1 VTLRALD
8 SEFAGLEDKSEH
20 KRFGAIF
27 DGIRIFEKRLVDFNL
42 APEIA
47 KQLVGRSTNFT
58 YSDGKIIFF
67 SGAPGDMVYCV
78 RRGMVAL
85 YAPMED
91 ESRVLFRIAGPG
103 DLLGYTNFL
112 GERRSRQV
120 WEAHARGDCE
130 LALIT
135 REHVA
140 RTLQT
145 VQREVVIQLFR
156 LASAEWSQQMT
167 RWVRFL
173 GLDYRRRLEL
183 VIDELASRFGVA
195 ESRGFL
201 LTSVFNHSDF
211 AEMIASSRPLVS
223 KLIGELI
230 AEGLLIQQ
238 GRQYIV
244 PFKHHAPGF
253 SRAKT

>member
-1 VTLRALD
+1 MTDRASD
-8 SEFAGLEDKSEH
+8 SEFARQEGKSEH
-20 KRFGAIF
+20 KRFRAID
-27 DGIRIFEKRLVDFNL
+27 DGVRIFEKRLVDFNL

-47 KQLVGRSTNFT
+47 EQLVARSTNFT

-78 RRGMVAL
+78 RRGLVAL
-85 YAPMED
+85 YTPTED
-91 ESRVLFRIAGPG
+91 GSRVLFRIAGPG

-112 GERRSRQV
+112 GEQRSRQV
-120 WEAHARGDCE
+120 WDAHARDNCE
-130 LALIT
+130 IALIT
-135 REHVA
+135 REHIA

-145 VQREVVIQLFR
+145 VRLEVVLQLYA
-156 LASAEWSQQMT
+156 LVSAEWSLQT
-167 RWVRFL
+167 NRWIRFVGL
-173 GLDYRRRLEL
+173 GYRRRLEL
-183 VIDELASRFGVA
+183 VIEELAGRFGVS
-195 ESRGFL
+195 ESRGVL

-238 GRQYIV
+238 GRRYIV
-244 PFKHHAPGF
+244 PFKHD
-253 SRAKT
+253 

>member
-1 VTLRALD
+1 MIRRALD
-8 SEFAGLEDKSEH
+8 SEFARLEDKSEH
-20 KRFGAIF
+20 KRFRAIL
-27 DGIRIFEKRLVDFNL
+27 DGTRIFEKRLVDYNL
-42 APEIA
+42 APKIA
-47 KQLVGRSTNFT
+47 RQLVRRSTNFR
-58 YSDGKIIFF
+58 YSDGKIVFF

-112 GERRSRQV
+112 GEQRSSQV
-120 WEAHARGDCE
+120 WEAHARDNCE
-130 LALIT
+130 IALIT
-135 REHVA
+135 REHIN
-140 RTLQT
+140 RTLQA
-145 VQREVVIQLFR
+145 VNRELLIKLFDR
-156 LASAEWSQQMT
+156 INTEWSQQMT
-167 RWVRFL
+167 RWIRFL

-183 VIDELASRFGVA
+183 VIVELAGRFGVA
-195 ESRGFL
+195 ESRGVL

-211 AEMIASSRPLVS
+211 AEMIASSRTLVS

-230 AEGLLIQQ
+230 AEGFLIQQ

-244 PFKHHAPGF
+244 PFKHH
-253 SRAKT
+253 